1 MFFALGNL
9 LAAAALFKALP
20 VKAAPYPFVLEERT
34 GSGGCNADNLLRL
47 LRTPSNLPEALP
59 FCSSYLGLPASTT
72 TVSTVTP
79 TVTSYTTAV
88 TIETALFTESPVVSL
103 TLTATETSVIVAT
116 TTITVG
122 VQAPYERLA
131 RHCTSTTS
139 RASTTKSTTSFPE
152 KVTGTTYE
160 PSRISSACSCL
171 TIPIAISS
179 VTATAPEVTQTI
191 TVSSTSSTSET
202 VTITSTESISIT
214 ETTTVFSTVTETST
228 NAASPT
234 AYALKVV
241 APGTPDD
248 GYFVYNRNENPTNT
262 GPNASQVFPI
272 TSDDSQATKFLFNAD
287 GTLEIAVSSTLYTSS
302 VVGQESSAWVHF
314 NHPSLDFEA
323 LYSNKRTSING
334 CGSCITVKWQKDSVT
349 GFVTPSNVAKVVSI
363 CTLPNTGYGRGVY
376 FGMPTNNFYAC
387 IAANLLLVPLY

>member
-1 MFFALGNL
+1 MFSRRVARNLLSLAGPCIKGISTLLVSEFSSCLPRLTLSIDASYYNFFLTLVFGLIVIAMFFALGNL

-88 TIETALFTESPVVSL
+88 TIETALFTENPVVSL

-139 RASTTKSTTSFPE
+139 RASTTKSTTSLKRLPEQLMSHPAFP
-152 KVTGTTYE
+152 VH
-160 PSRISSACSCL
+160 
-171 TIPIAISS
+171 
-179 VTATAPEVTQTI
+179 
-191 TVSSTSSTSET
+191 
-202 VTITSTESISIT
+202 
-214 ETTTVFSTVTETST
+214 
-228 NAASPT
+228 
-234 AYALKVV
+234 AL
-241 APGTPDD
+241 A
-248 GYFVYNRNENPTNT
+248 
-262 GPNASQVFPI
+262 
-272 TSDDSQATKFLFNAD
+272 
-287 GTLEIAVSSTLYTSS
+287 
-302 VVGQESSAWVHF
+302 
-314 NHPSLDFEA
+314 
-323 LYSNKRTSING
+323 
-334 CGSCITVKWQKDSVT
+334 
-349 GFVTPSNVAKVVSI
+349 
-363 CTLPNTGYGRGVY
+363 
-376 FGMPTNNFYAC
+376 
-387 IAANLLLVPLY
+387 